1 MGRLRIS
8 VMIPAPIGDV
18 YKQVTACDASGA
30 LDEEAAVKKYGRLL
44 RKVDGVHIF
53 EEKSEERLQW
63 RVTFEPPSRRVME
76 AVNPRWSDRTDGFE
90 EAASGTRWT
99 VTWHT
104 KARGV
109 VGLLQWVMFQ
119 LSGKKR
125 AMREVVQPVLAALPP
140 RRT

>member
-1 MGRLRIS
+1 MGRLGIS
-8 VMIPAPIGDV
+8 VMVHAAIGDV

-30 LDEEAAVKKYGRLL
+30 LDEDAAAKKYGRLL
-44 RKVDGVHIF
+44 RKVDDVHIF
-53 EEKSEERLQW
+53 EEERVERLQW

-76 AVNPRWSDRTDGFE
+76 SADPKWSDRTDAFE

-140 RRT
+140 QRT

>member
-8 VMIPAPIGDV
+8 VMVPAPIGDV

-30 LDEEAAVKKYGRLL
+30 LDEDAAAKKYGRLL
-44 RKVDGVHIF
+44 RKADGVHIF
-53 EEKSEERLQW
+53 EEERAERLQW
-63 RVTFEPPSRRVME
+63 RVTFEPPARRVME
-76 AVNPRWSDRTDGFE
+76 AADPKWSDRTDAFE

-109 VGLLQWVMFQ
+109 VGLLQWAVFQ
-119 LSGKKR
+119 FGGRKR
-125 AMREVVQPVLAALPP
+125 AMREVVQPVLSAFAVQP
-140 RRT
+140 

>member
-8 VMIPAPIGDV
+8 VMVPAPISDV
-18 YKQVTACDASGA
+18 YKQVTACDTSGA
-30 LDEEAAVKKYGRLL
+30 LDEDAAAKKYGRLL

-53 EEKSEERLQW
+53 EEEREERLQW
-63 RVTFEPPSRRVME
+63 RVTFEPPARRAME
-76 AVNPRWSDRTDGFE
+76 AADAKWSDRTDAFE

-109 VGLLQWVMFQ
+109 VGLLQWAVFQ
-119 LSGKKR
+119 FGGRGR